1 MPSARQWTLVATIV
15 GSSLTFVDAT
25 VVNVALPAL
34 QADLHASIT
43 DVQWVIEAYALFLGG
58 LILVGGSMGDQFGR
72 KRIFL
77 AGVVVFTIASIA
89 CGVAGSTRALIVAR
103 AAQGVGAGFL
113 VPGSL
118 AIISATFDDADRG
131 RAIGTW
137 SGFSAITSAIGPVAG
152 GWLIEH
158 VGWRSVFFLNVPLA
172 AIVITLSA
180 RFMTESRDTSRSSRI
195 DWAGAG
201 LAVAG
206 LGGVVFALLQ
216 WPLPGASRP
225 LVYATMGCGVASL
238 AALVVVERRVPG
250 PMLPLGLFQSR
261 TFTLANLLTLF
272 LYGSLT
278 TTFWLVPLN
287 LIQVQHYS
295 AAAAGAALLPFP
307 VLMFLLS
314 RWSGGLVARVG
325 SRLPLTIGPIVAA
338 IGLALYA
345 RAGIGGSYWTTFFP
359 AVVVLGLGMAI
370 VVAPLTTTAMTA
382 VEAEHAGV
390 ASGVNNA
397 VARVAGLIAIAVLGI
412 MLVRSFAARSSA
424 ALDRL
429 QLPASARTAID
440 RELPKLAGADID
452 AAIDVPQRVA
462 ARRAID
468 ESFVGAFSVVMIAAA
483 VVALAAAVSGALI
496 RPVPPSEE
504 ATAAGNRSRRSRS
517 FSSATS
523 ASSRRPRLP

>member
-89 CGVAGSTRALIVAR
+89 CGLAGSTRALIVAR
-103 AAQGVGAGFL
+103 AAQGVGAAFL

-172 AIVITLSA
+172 AIVIALSA
-180 RFMTESRDTSRSSRI
+180 RFMIESRDISRTSRV

-201 LAVAG
+201 LAVLD
-206 LGGVVFALLQ
+206 LGGVVFALLL

-225 LVYATMGCGVASL
+225 LVYGTMGCGVASL

-250 PMLPLGLFQSR
+250 PMLPPGLFRSC
-261 TFTLANLLTLF
+261 T
-272 LYGSLT
+272 
-278 TTFWLVPLN
+278 
-287 LIQVQHYS
+287 
-295 AAAAGAALLPFP
+295 
-307 VLMFLLS
+307 
-314 RWSGGLVARVG
+314 
-325 SRLPLTIGPIVAA
+325 
-338 IGLALYA
+338 
-345 RAGIGGSYWTTFFP
+345 
-359 AVVVLGLGMAI
+359 
-370 VVAPLTTTAMTA
+370 AP
-382 VEAEHAGV
+382 
-390 ASGVNNA
+390 S
-397 VARVAGLIAIAVLGI
+397 
-412 MLVRSFAARSSA
+412 
-424 ALDRL
+424 
-429 QLPASARTAID
+429 
-440 RELPKLAGADID
+440 
-452 AAIDVPQRVA
+452 
-462 ARRAID
+462 
-468 ESFVGAFSVVMIAAA
+468 
-483 VVALAAAVSGALI
+483 
-496 RPVPPSEE
+496 
-504 ATAAGNRSRRSRS
+504 
-517 FSSATS
+517 
-523 ASSRRPRLP
+523 

>member
-1 MPSARQWTLVATIV
+1 MLASPRREILSRRMPSGRQWTLVATIV

-34 QADLHASIT
+34 QADLNASIT
-43 DVQWVIEAYALFLGG
+43 DVQWVIEAYALFLGA

-77 AGVVVFTIASIA
+77 AGVVVFTLASVG
-89 CGVAGSTRALIVAR
+89 CGLAGSTGSLIVAR
-103 AAQGVGAGFL
+103 AVQGVGAAFL

-118 AIISATFDDADRG
+118 AIISATFDDVDRG

-172 AIVITLSA
+172 AIVIALSA
-180 RFMTESRDTSRSSRI
+180 RFMIESRDASRTSRV
-195 DWAGAG
+195 DWTGAG
-201 LAVAG
+201 LAVVG
-206 LGGVVFALLQ
+206 LGGVVFALLE
-216 WPLPGASRP
+216 WPQPANRP
-225 LVYATMGCGVASL
+225 LVYATMACGVASL

-397 VARVAGLIAIAVLGI
+397 VARVAGLVAIAVFGI
-412 MLVRSFAARSSA
+412 MLVRSFAAQASA

-429 QLPASARTAID
+429 QLPASARAAID

-483 VVALAAAVSGALI
+483 AVALAAAVSGALI
-496 RPVPPSEE
+496 RPVPP
-504 ATAAGNRSRRSRS
+504 
-517 FSSATS
+517 
-523 ASSRRPRLP
+523 

>member
-89 CGVAGSTRALIVAR
+89 CGLAGSTRALIVAR
-103 AAQGVGAGFL
+103 AAQGVGAAFL

-172 AIVITLSA
+172 AIVIALSA
-180 RFMTESRDTSRSSRI
+180 RFMIESRDISRTSRV

-201 LAVAG
+201 LAVLG
-206 LGGVVFALLQ
+206 LGGVVFALLL

-225 LVYATMGCGVASL
+225 LVYGTMGCGVVSL

-250 PMLPLGLFQSR
+250 PMLPLGLFRSR

-272 LYGSLT
+272 LYGVLMT
-278 TTFWLVPLN
+278 AFWLVPLN

-295 AAAAGAALLPFP
+295 AAAAGAAF
-307 VLMFLLS
+307 
-314 RWSGGLVARVG
+314 
-325 SRLPLTIGPIVAA
+325 
-338 IGLALYA
+338 
-345 RAGIGGSYWTTFFP
+345 
-359 AVVVLGLGMAI
+359 
-370 VVAPLTTTAMTA
+370 
-382 VEAEHAGV
+382 
-390 ASGVNNA
+390 
-397 VARVAGLIAIAVLGI
+397 
-412 MLVRSFAARSSA
+412 
-424 ALDRL
+424 
-429 QLPASARTAID
+429 
-440 RELPKLAGADID
+440 
-452 AAIDVPQRVA
+452 
-462 ARRAID
+462 
-468 ESFVGAFSVVMIAAA
+468 
-483 VVALAAAVSGALI
+483 
-496 RPVPPSEE
+496 
-504 ATAAGNRSRRSRS
+504 RSRC
-517 FSSATS
+517 
-523 ASSRRPRLP
+523 

>member
-25 VVNVALPAL
+25 VVNVAVPAL

-58 LILVGGSMGDQFGR
+58 LILVGGSMGDQLGR

-89 CGVAGSTRALIVAR
+89 CGFAGSTRALIVAR
-103 AAQGVGAGFL
+103 AAQGVGAAFL

-172 AIVITLSA
+172 AIVIALSA
-180 RFMTESRDTSRSSRI
+180 RFMIESRDTSRTSRI

-201 LAVAG
+201 LAVVG
-206 LGGVVFALLQ
+206 LGGVVFALLE
-216 WPLPGASRP
+216 WPQPASRP
-225 LVYATMGCGVASL
+225 LVYMTMGCGVASL

-250 PMLPLGLFQSR
+250 PMLPLGLFRSR

-272 LYGSLT
+272 LYGALMT
-278 TTFWLVPLN
+278 AFWLVPLN

-307 VLMFLLS
+307 LLMFLLS

-370 VVAPLTTTAMTA
+370 VVAPLTTTAMAA

-397 VARVAGLIAIAVLGI
+397 VARVAGLIAIAVFGI
-412 MLVRSFAARSSA
+412 MLVRSFDARASV

-429 QLPASARTAID
+429 QLPAPARTAID
-440 RELPKLAGADID
+440 RELPKLAGAEID
-452 AAIDVPQRVA
+452 AAVDVPQRVA

-468 ESFVGAFSVVMIAAA
+468 ESFVAAFSVVMIAAA
-483 VVALAAAVSGALI
+483 IVALAAAAMGALI
-496 RPVPPSEE
+496 RPVPP
-504 ATAAGNRSRRSRS
+504 
-517 FSSATS
+517 
-523 ASSRRPRLP
+523 

>member
-1 MPSARQWTLVATIV
+1 
-15 GSSLTFVDAT
+15 
-25 VVNVALPAL
+25 
-34 QADLHASIT
+34 
-43 DVQWVIEAYALFLGG
+43 
-58 LILVGGSMGDQFGR
+58 
-72 KRIFL
+72 
-77 AGVVVFTIASIA
+77 
-89 CGVAGSTRALIVAR
+89 
-103 AAQGVGAGFL
+103 
-113 VPGSL
+113 
-118 AIISATFDDADRG
+118 
-131 RAIGTW
+131 
-137 SGFSAITSAIGPVAG
+137 
-152 GWLIEH
+152 
-158 VGWRSVFFLNVPLA
+158 
-172 AIVITLSA
+172 
-180 RFMTESRDTSRSSRI
+180 
-195 DWAGAG
+195 
-201 LAVAG
+201 
-206 LGGVVFALLQ
+206 
-216 WPLPGASRP
+216 
-225 LVYATMGCGVASL
+225 MGCGVASL

-272 LYGSLT
+272 LYGALT
-278 TTFWLVPLN
+278 TAFWLVPLN

-338 IGLALYA
+338 MGLALYA

-390 ASGVNNA
+390 ASGINNA
-397 VARVAGLIAIAVLGI
+397 VARVAGLIAIAVFGI
-412 MLVRSFAARSSA
+412 MLVRSFAVRASA

-429 QLPASARTAID
+429 QLPASARAAID
-440 RELPKLAGADID
+440 RELPKLAGAEID

>member
-1 MPSARQWTLVATIV
+1 MRTGANDRTSMPSARQWTLVATIV

-89 CGVAGSTRALIVAR
+89 CGLAGSTRALIVAR
-103 AAQGVGAGFL
+103 AAQGVGAAFL

-172 AIVITLSA
+172 AIVIALSA
-180 RFMTESRDTSRSSRI
+180 RFMIESRDISRTSRV

-201 LAVAG
+201 LAVLG
-206 LGGVVFALLQ
+206 LGGVVFALLL

-225 LVYATMGCGVASL
+225 LVYGTMGCGVASL
-238 AALVVVERRVPG
+238 AALVVVERRVAG

-272 LYGSLT
+272 LYGVLMT
-278 TTFWLVPLN
+278 AFWLVPLN

-307 VLMFLLS
+307 LLMFLLS

-338 IGLALYA
+338 LGLALYA

-397 VARVAGLIAIAVLGI
+397 VARVAGLIAIAVFGI
-412 MLVRSFAARSSA
+412 MLVRSFDARTSA

-440 RELPKLAGADID
+440 RELPKLAGAEID

-468 ESFVGAFSVVMIAAA
+468 ESFVAAFSVVMIAAA
-483 VVALAAAVSGALI
+483 IVALAAAVSGALI
-496 RPVPPSEE
+496 RPVRPSV
-504 ATAAGNRSRRSRS
+504 RR
-517 FSSATS
+517 
-523 ASSRRPRLP
+523 